1 MNKIHNTDTLS
12 QSQNGRNKI
21 PFSFNSNDSFV
32 TAMTRNAFSKSLWL
46 YKQSSTGPLKKGRA
60 EDFRVGVALAFC
72 VPEFFS
78 SSTPYFYMAP
88 DLFFDFLV
96 WH

>member
-1 MNKIHNTDTLS
+1 MNKIHNTGTLS

-46 YKQSSTGPLKKGRA
+46 YKQSSTGSFKKGRA
-60 EDFRVGVALAFC
+60 EDFRVGVALTFLRASC
-72 VPEFFS
+72 AIFFS
-78 SSTPYFYMAP
+78 AIMIAS
-88 DLFFDFLV
+88 FLSCLPG
-96 WH
+96 